1 MQIAKI
7 QFIALAVIIN
17 MLLGQATSFSGNV
30 VSRFGHGNQFSVTN
44 EKTDYD
50 YKEILIDL
58 YFYRGGFTNWLQY
71 EYSDPPEY
79 GRRLNT
85 IRRFRLNYKKNL
97 FSIDLGDIYRSWDRG
112 LILSQFDD
120 QQIDFDNSL
129 RGIGFLYYADNF
141 SIDILGGFRKQY
153 QSSPFNTNLRKHDE
167 ALDHKVFAG
176 RFGFNYFEILNG
188 FTFLVDNVDFPIKTR
203 GNTEAESSSN
213 SKNYL
218 AGYSLE
224 FAKSQ
229 WDIAF
234 DAIYKYTKIDP
245 NLYFLET
252 DFSDFSIDSIPRD
265 SQKGYSIYSILN
277 SYFGNWTLTLD
288 YKKYHLAVMDPT
300 RRETYPYPEG
310 SLIYQ
315 NPPLT
320 FFEHSSTLL
329 NRNIHPL
336 DKNDEI
342 GYQFAL
348 NGLVR
353 DNISLLFN
361 YSHGSRNTAWKRAKP
376 DVVWQSEPWEEEETA
391 TLLPLSSPAANS
403 FSEGF
408 AEITTYLFG
417 DRVTLKGALS
427 KSEQDLIL
435 FENIKSSSYDSL
447 SYEFINA
454 LTIPLDLSI
463 SLPKEF
469 SAEIK
474 YQWQRLE
481 KGIITEV
488 RNGADNYSKQTTF
501 YYEKVGDSN
510 INKKDFQ
517 YVSILQL
524 GVHKAPYLGLNLLIE
539 KDRYE
544 ETGVNSEN
552 LEINP
557 LEELLE
563 NIGFSNHLTWLS
575 VEALINIASK
585 YRLSVFYGSE
595 KGGLQCRNGV
605 CRIIQPFNDGFR
617 VGLTTYF

>member
-1 MQIAKI
+1 MQTAK
-7 QFIALAVIIN
+7 LLVIGSYVVLN
-17 MLLGQATSFSGNV
+17 LLLGQSTTFSGNV
-30 VSRFGHGNQFSVTN
+30 VSRFGQGNQFSITN
-44 EKTDYD
+44 EKTDFNYN
-50 YKEILIDL
+50 EILIDL
-58 YFYRGGFTNWLQY
+58 YIYRGGFTNWLQY

-85 IRRFRLNYKKNL
+85 IRRFRINYVKNQ
-97 FSIDLGDIYRSWDRG
+97 FSFDFGDIYRSWDRG

-129 RGIGFLYYADNF
+129 RGIGLLYNDNNF

-153 QSSPFNTNLRKHDE
+153 QSTPFNTNLRKHDE
-167 ALDHKVFAG
+167 TLDHKVFAG
-176 RFGFNYFEILNG
+176 RFGFNYFDISHGL
-188 FTFLVDNVDFPIKTR
+188 TFLVDNVDFPIKSR
-203 GNTEAESSSN
+203 GTTEEESSSN
-213 SKNYL
+213 AKNYL
-218 AGYSLE
+218 AGYSLDL
-224 FAKSQ
+224 AKSK

-245 NLYFLET
+245 HLYFLET
-252 DFSDFSIDSIPRD
+252 DFSDFSIDSIARNK
-265 SQKGYSIYSILN
+265 QKGYSVYSILN
-277 SYFGNWTLTLD
+277 SYFGNWTLTFD
-288 YKKYHLAVMDPT
+288 YKKYHLAVKNPT
-300 RRETYPYPEG
+300 RREAYPYPEG
-310 SLIYQ
+310 SIIYQ

-342 GYQFAL
+342 GYQIAL

-361 YSHGSRNTAWKRAKP
+361 YSHGSRNKAWKRSKP

-391 TLLPLSSPAANS
+391 VFLPLSSPAANS
-403 FSEGF
+403 FNEAF
-408 AEITTYLFG
+408 AEITAYLFD

-427 KSEQDLIL
+427 KSDQDLIL

-447 SYEFINA
+447 SYEFVNA
-454 LTIPLDLSI
+454 LTIPLEFSI
-463 SLPKEF
+463 SLPQDF

-474 YQWQRLE
+474 YQWQQLE
-481 KGIITEV
+481 KGIIKEV
-488 RNGADNYSKQTTF
+488 RNGTKRYSTQSSF
-501 YYEKVGDSN
+501 YYKKVGDSN
-510 INKKDFQ
+510 IDKKDYQ

-524 GVHKAPYLGLNLLIE
+524 GAHKAPYFGINLLIE

-544 ETGVNSEN
+544 ESGINSEN

-557 LEELLE
+557 LEELWE
-563 NIGFSNHLTWLS
+563 NIGFSNNLTWLS
-575 VEALINIASK
+575 VEALINVASK

-617 VGLTTYF
+617 VSLTTYF